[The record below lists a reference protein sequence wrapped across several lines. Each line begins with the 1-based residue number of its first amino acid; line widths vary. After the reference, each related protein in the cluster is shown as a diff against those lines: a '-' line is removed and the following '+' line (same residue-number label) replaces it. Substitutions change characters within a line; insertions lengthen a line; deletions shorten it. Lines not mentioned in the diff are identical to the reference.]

1 MRGRYPGPLD
11 EGSAGAEICVLLS
24 ARWYYTPPT
33 TTLNC
38 AGRLRAPKDSDTISQ
53 AIRIPRAE
61 HSISRSD
68 ISDGALKVLYTLKKA
83 GYEAYLVGGGVRDL
97 LLGREPKDFDVVTDA
112 EPEEVKRLFRSAR
125 LIGRRFRLAHVRFGP
140 EIIEVATFRGAA
152 PDAGDG
158 EDGDHVSVNG
168 RIVRDNVYG
177 TTVEEDVWRRDFS
190 VNSLYYDIRDFSV
203 LDYTGGIADL
213 EAGVMRIIGDPVRR
227 YREDPV
233 RMLRALRFA
242 AKLGFR
248 LGDATAAAIPECAPL
263 LAEIPSARL
272 YEEVL
277 KLFLGGAA
285 VQSFELLN
293 HYDLLKYLFG
303 QTAECMQRDPLNPAA
318 RVVLEGLANTDRRI
332 EENKPVT
339 PSFLFAVLLWPAVE
353 EDATGHRERGL
364 TPVQAIDAA
373 GMDVLAR
380 QVSQVS
386 LPRRFSL
393 AAREIWSLQPRLEQR
408 RGKRALQLPARSRF
422 RAAYD
427 LLLLRA
433 ECGEDVA
440 EVADWWTKF
449 LQMDESQRKA
459 TLAGTSSRRRRR
471 RRGRG
476 RRRQPHAEA

>member
-1 MRGRYPGPLD
+1 M
-11 EGSAGAEICVLLS
+11 
-24 ARWYYTPPT
+24 
-33 TTLNC
+33 
-38 AGRLRAPKDSDTISQ
+38 PKDSETISQ
-53 AIRIPRAE
+53 AIRIPRPE
-61 HSISRSD
+61 HSISRAD
-68 ISDGALKVLYTLKKA
+68 ISGGALKVLYTLKKA
-83 GYEAYLVGGGVRDL
+83 GFEAYLVGGGVRDL

-140 EIIEVATFRGAA
+140 EVIEVATFRGAI
-152 PDAGDG
+152 DDTD
-158 EDGDHVSVNG
+158 EEDHVSVNG

-203 LDYTGGIADL
+203 LDYTGGMADL
-213 EAGVMRIIGDPVRR
+213 EAGILRIIGDPVRR

-233 RMLRALRFA
+233 RMLRAVRFA

-248 LGDATAAAIPECAPL
+248 LGDETAAAIPECAPM
-263 LAEIPSARL
+263 LADIPPARL

-293 HYDLLKYLFG
+293 HFDLFKYLFAESAERFAAEPLDPAG
-303 QTAECMQRDPLNPAA
+303 QLLLKA
-318 RVVLEGLANTDRRI
+318 LANTDKRI
-332 EENKPVT
+332 QEDKPVT
-339 PSFLFAVLLWPAVE
+339 PSFLFAALLWPAVH
-353 EDATGHRERGL
+353 EDAAAHGERGL
-364 TPVQAIDAA
+364 TAVQAMDAA

-386 LPRRFSL
+386 VPRRFSL

-408 RGKRALQLPARSRF
+408 RGKRAIQLPARPRF

-427 LLLLRA
+427 FLLLRA
-433 ECGEDVA
+433 EAGEDVA
-440 EVADWWTKF
+440 EVADWWTRF
-449 LQMDESQRKA
+449 QEMDDAGRRA
-459 TLAGTSSRRRRR
+459 ALAGTGGRRRRR

-476 RRRQPHAEA
+476 RQRQPQAHT

>member
-1 MRGRYPGPLD
+1 MQ
-11 EGSAGAEICVLLS
+11 VS

-33 TTLNC
+33 RTLNR
-38 AGRLRAPKDSDTISQ
+38 AVRLRVPKDSETISQAISQ

-68 ISDGALKVLYTLKKA
+68 ISDGALKVLYTLSKA

-112 EPEEVKRLFRSAR
+112 RPEEVKRLFRSAR

-152 PDAGDG
+152 QDAEESE
-158 EDGDHVSVNG
+158 EDDHVSVNG

-177 TTVEEDVWRRDFS
+177 TTVQEDVWRRDFS

-203 LDYTGGIADL
+203 LDFTGGMADL
-213 EAGVMRIIGDPVRR
+213 QAGVMRIIGDPALR

-248 LGDATAAAIPECAPL
+248 LGDDTAAAIPECAPL

-277 KLFLGGAA
+277 KIFLGGAA

-293 HYDLLKYLFG
+293 HHDLLEYLFA
-303 QTAECMQRDPLNPAA
+303 QTARCLAADPLSPAS
-318 RVVLEGLANTDRRI
+318 RLVVKGLENTDRRI
-332 EENKPVT
+332 EEKKPVT

-353 EDATGHRERGL
+353 EDAIGHRERGL
-364 TPVQAIDAA
+364 TPVQAMDAA

-408 RGKRALQLPARSRF
+408 RGKRAVQLPTRPRF

-427 LLLLRA
+427 FLLLRA
-433 ECGEDVA
+433 EAGEDVA
-440 EVADWWTKF
+440 EMAEWWTNF
-449 LQMDESQRKA
+449 QQVDESERKA
-459 TLAGTSSRRRRR
+459 ILAGTGKRRRR

-476 RRRQPHAEA
+476 GRGRRRQSQAEA